1 MNATPPPQIT
11 FLNFTFLRARAR
23 PHARFSIYLN
33 LSLKL
38 PPSLPTSSAHP
49 TTQLSSPSCEIFLS
63 LYAARQSSDP
73 PILQVLLIPRN
84 LGLRSSVCLS
94 RVAASHLG
102 DGEGKLCNS
111 GGRASGYLK

>member
-1 MNATPPPQIT
+1 MRRRRRKLHFLTSRPSTPTRP
-11 FLNFTFLRARAR
+11 FLDLSQFESQ
-23 PHARFSIYLN
+23 PLN
-33 LSLKL
+33 P

-84 LGLRSSVCLS
+84 LGLRSSVCLVQ
-94 RVAASHLG
+94 RRLILAMVKENFAILG
-102 DGEGKLCNS
+102 VEP
-111 GGRASGYLK
+111 AVT